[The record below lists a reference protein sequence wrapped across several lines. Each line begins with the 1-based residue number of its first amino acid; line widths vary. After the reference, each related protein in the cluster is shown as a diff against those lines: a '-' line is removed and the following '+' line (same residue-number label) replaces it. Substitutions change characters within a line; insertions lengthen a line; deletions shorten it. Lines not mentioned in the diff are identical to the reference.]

1 MEIER
6 FWIIRKFSWATFLF
20 FANRYLAVVG
30 YFPVV
35 MEVYWTARQRESVGF
50 TALPLTFNVLISI
63 HVDVNDAVE
72 LDDFCS

>member
-30 YFPVV
+30 YLPVV
-35 MEVYWTARQRESVGF
+35 MEVYWTAPHNKSVGF
-50 TALPLTFNVLISI
+50 IYFSLVSMY
-63 HVDVNDAVE
+63 
-72 LDDFCS
+72 